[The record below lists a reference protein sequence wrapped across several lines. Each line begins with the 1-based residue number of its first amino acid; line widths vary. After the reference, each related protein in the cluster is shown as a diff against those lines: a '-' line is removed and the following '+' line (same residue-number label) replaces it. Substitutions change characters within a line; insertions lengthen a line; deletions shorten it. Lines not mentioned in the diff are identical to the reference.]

1 MNKFIKNNSDYFN
14 LLRKIDK
21 NNKSTQSQRNLA
33 KELGFSLGKFN
44 YCFKALEEK
53 WLVKIRN
60 LQKQKNRMEYIRKY
74 VLTSEGIKLRT
85 RLTLEFMKRKI
96 DEYNELK
103 KELKLERKKKI
114 KIKKKN

>member
-1 MNKFIKNNSDYFN
+1 MND
-14 LLRKIDK
+14 
-21 NNKSTQSQRNLA
+21 
-33 KELGFSLGKFN
+33 N
-44 YCFKALEEK
+44 YKKKLHDLIPGGAHTYS
-53 WLVKIRN
+53 RA
-60 LQKQKNRMEYIRKY
+60 
-74 VLTSEGIKLRT
+74 SEGIKLRT

>member
-1 MNKFIKNNSDYFN
+1 MNYLKKLN
-14 LLRKIDK
+14 KIIP
-21 NNKSTQSQRNLA
+21 SGAHTYSRA
-33 KELGFSLGKFN
+33 P
-44 YCFKALEEK
+44 
-53 WLVKIRN
+53 
-60 LQKQKNRMEYIRKY
+60 
-74 VLTSEGIKLRT
+74 EGIKLRT